1 MSMNRREMTG
11 TPRMAA
17 AISAGVLPAVV
28 AFVVLMVVDGDVS
41 ASLVTALIVGIALST
56 VMWFRFGRSR

>member
-1 MSMNRREMTG
+1 
-11 TPRMAA
+11 
-17 AISAGVLPAVV
+17 V